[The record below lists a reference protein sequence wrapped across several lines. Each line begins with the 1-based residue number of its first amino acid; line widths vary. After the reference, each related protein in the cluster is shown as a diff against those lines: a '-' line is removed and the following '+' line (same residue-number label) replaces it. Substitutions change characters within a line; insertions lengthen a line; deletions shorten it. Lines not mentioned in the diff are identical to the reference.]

1 MITFTHRQLASMR
14 QPGFARVVAAWRA
27 PMYGAKQV
35 GGGVEQRGIPLTR
48 DSRPTDQTGAA
59 TATRGHA

>member
-1 MITFTHRQLASMR
+1 MITFTHRQLAGMR

-27 PMYGAKQV
+27 PMNGPKRI
-35 GGGVEQRGIPLTR
+35 GGGVEQRSVPLTR
-48 DSRPTDQTGAA
+48 DSRPKDQTGAA